1 MAMLVGIY
9 LLQVES
15 VEVTRDGASS
25 WTASWT
31 LLRSPSGNH
40 LDWELLT
47 QRDMSRS
54 FPREADALRA
64 GQDEGTTFA
73 RMLQGDDGLE
83 PMIADDL
90 HAAAPMRETT
100 APARRSFAVHR

>member
-15 VEVTRDGASS
+15 VEVPRDGASS
-25 WTASWT
+25 WTATWT

-40 LDWELLT
+40 LDWELLV
-47 QRDMSRS
+47 QRDTPRT

-83 PMIADDL
+83 PMIAEEL
-90 HAAAPMRETT
+90 QVKAPLRETV
-100 APARRSFAVHR
+100 APARRSFALH